1 MLNFIESS
9 LTHWK
14 TTLAGASL
22 AGFHVIQNGAN
33 WHSLIMAAIMAFAG
47 AALPD
52 GQANSK

>member
-22 AGFHVIQNGAN
+22 AAFHVIQNGAN
-33 WHSLIMAAIMAFAG
+33 WHSLAMAAIMAFTG